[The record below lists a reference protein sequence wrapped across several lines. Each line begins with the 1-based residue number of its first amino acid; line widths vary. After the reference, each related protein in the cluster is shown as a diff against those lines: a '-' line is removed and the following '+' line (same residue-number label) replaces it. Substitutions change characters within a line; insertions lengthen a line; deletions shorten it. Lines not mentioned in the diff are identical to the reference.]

1 MKITNAALIGLVN
14 MLQHY
19 MDKKLPQKISYAIM
33 RNFTVLS
40 EEYQFYSKQYQK
52 LIEEFKDKIERD
64 DTGELKMDSSGFP
77 VMNSIEDR
85 QEFSKPLQ
93 ELLSIEIDV
102 EQFTLDESDLDYEDS
117 DRYDLLSPADLYNL
131 RLLLCSTDKKNET
144 K

>member
-64 DTGELKMDSSGFP
+64 DTGEPKMDSSGFP

-93 ELLSIEIDV
+93 ELLSIELDV
-102 EQFTLDESDLDYEDS
+102 EQFTLDESELSYEDS
-117 DRYDLLSPADLYNL
+117 DRYDPLSPADLYNL
-131 RLLLCSTDKKNET
+131 RLLLCSTDKKDEA